1 MVWEKSYACPYGSNP
16 SARIWASRSWRWCN
30 ISSSKANE
38 APQSFHCRRRT
49 CKRYLRTKTSRRWSR
64 VRKNF
69 TDSALSKSFSMRSVI
84 EVLAPLLRAAGDHR
98 QRLLVLNAIIV
109 NRNLSDL
116 VIGIE
121 ECQNQSSRFHH
132 AQ

>member
-1 MVWEKSYACPYGSNP
+1 MVCEKSYAFPYGSKP

-38 APQSFHCRRRT
+38 APQSFHCRRRA

-69 TDSALSKSFSMRSVI
+69 TDSALSKSFSMV
-84 EVLAPLLRAAGDHR
+84 
-98 QRLLVLNAIIV
+98 RLLKYWHRCSGPRVTIASV
-109 NRNLSDL
+109 FWS
-116 VIGIE
+116 
-121 ECQNQSSRFHH
+121 
-132 AQ
+132 